1 MLVDILI
8 YLAIGAIAG
17 WLVGMI
23 LKGGGYGILWNII
36 IGIVGGIVGGWLFG
50 GFLAGIFGDS
60 YIGGIIT
67 AVLGAILLLWVI
79 SLFSKK

>member
-1 MLVDILI
+1 MLINVLVF
-8 YLAIGAIAG
+8 LAVGAIAG

-23 LKGGGYGILWNII
+23 LKGGGYGLHWNII

-50 GFLAGIFGDS
+50 GLLASIFGEGI
-60 YIGGIIT
+60 IGGIIT

-79 SLFSKK
+79 SLFNKK